1 MLGNNPTSNNAIR
14 FGAAILLGTAIAYL
28 IWSTS
33 SSSSSS
39 SQKSEKKEVKKTTKT
54 VISEKKTEVKKATTI
69 ESEPTVEAT
78 VETTTERTIGKLA
91 FTFRFL
97 LNSPM
102 NNNNNNKRKK
112 KLFKRLSDLYRLLS
126 RTSGGWSQKKQLLS
140 TTIAVSVTR
149 GHETTDHM
157 NAATNKDI
165 EAEIE
170 IATSET
176 EETAPVA
183 DITVE
188 VAEIA
193 IIEVPVEVEVEVEQ
207 GQEEQEQEQ
216 EREEEEVV
224 SYEETAVIEDV
235 ITQEHIHEETTDIK
249 ETEVIVEKK
258 EIATASFVPKEIME
272 VDLEVD
278 TPTTLVE
285 EDHYSK
291 VNLNLNSTNNL
302 EESRWT
308 SKRVVDDVQTL
319 AEISLVAQHSELNAQ
334 AVEFTPSWSTT
345 PRYVPAPIAR
355 PRNPT
360 TRSEEPAKMKSRCR
374 FWPKCTNKSCKFVHP
389 TVYCRDPANCTFGER
404 CVFIHPSDVVRMHE
418 TQENGKKNQRR
429 NANRSRRPQSSDSSA
444 SMASVSPVESP
455 MK

>member
-1 MLGNNPTSNNAIR
+1 
-14 FGAAILLGTAIAYL
+14 
-28 IWSTS
+28 
-33 SSSSSS
+33 
-39 SQKSEKKEVKKTTKT
+39 
-54 VISEKKTEVKKATTI
+54 
-69 ESEPTVEAT
+69 
-78 VETTTERTIGKLA
+78 
-91 FTFRFL
+91 
-97 LNSPM
+97 
-102 NNNNNNKRKK
+102 
-112 KLFKRLSDLYRLLS
+112 
-126 RTSGGWSQKKQLLS
+126 
-140 TTIAVSVTR
+140 
-149 GHETTDHM
+149 M
-157 NAATNKDI
+157 NAATNK
-165 EAEIE
+165 EME
-170 IATSET
+170 IAISET
-176 EETAPVA
+176 EETAPIA
-183 DITVE
+183 DIAVE
-188 VAEIA
+188 VAKIA
-193 IIEVPVEVEVEVEQ
+193 VIEAPVEVEDEVEQ
-207 GQEEQEQEQ
+207 VEQVVEEEQEQEVQ
-216 EREEEEVV
+216 EQEQQ
-224 SYEETAVIEDV
+224 EETVSHEEIAVIEDV
-235 ITQEHIHEETTDIK
+235 ITQEHVHEETTEIED
-249 ETEVIVEKK
+249 TEVVIEK
-258 EIATASFVPKEIME
+258 EIATSSFAQKEIME
-272 VDLEVD
+272 AELEID

-291 VNLNLNSTNNL
+291 VNLNLNSTNNV

-429 NANRSRRPQSSDSSA
+429 NANRTRRPQSSDSSA

-455 MK
+455 MNYCWLEGYSLRFVHYPQIE

>member
-28 IWSTS
+28 IWSAS

-39 SQKSEKKEVKKTTKT
+39 SQKTEKKEVKKTTKT

-69 ESEPTVEAT
+69 ESEPVEATAEAT
-78 VETTTERTIGKLA
+78 VETTIERTIEHTHEQQEQRQQQKEEETAQVLERSLP
-91 FTFRFL
+91 T
-97 LNSPM
+97 PM
-102 NNNNNNKRKK
+102 EAK
-112 KLFKRLSDLYRLLS
+112 
-126 RTSGGWSQKKQLLS
+126 TQ
-140 TTIAVSVTR
+140 

-165 EAEIE
+165 MAEVE

-183 DITVE
+183 DVAAE
-188 VAEIA
+188 VAEIVM
-193 IIEVPVEVEVEVEQ
+193 IEASVEVE
-207 GQEEQEQEQ
+207 EEQEQEKQ
-216 EREEEEVV
+216 EQEQEKEEEEAV
-224 SYEETAVIEDV
+224 SHEEIAVIEDV
-235 ITQEHIHEETTDIK
+235 ITQEHVHEETTEIGD
-249 ETEVIVEKK
+249 TEVVIEKQ
-258 EIATASFVPKEIME
+258 EIATASFVQKEI
-272 VDLEVD
+272 LEAELEID

-291 VNLNLNSTNNL
+291 VNLNLNSTNNH

-308 SKRVVDDVQTL
+308 SKRAVDDVQTL

-429 NANRSRRPQSSDSSA
+429 NANRTRRPQSSDSSA

>member
-28 IWSTS
+28 IWS

-69 ESEPTVEAT
+69 ESEPTVDAT
-78 VETTTERTIGKLA
+78 AETTIERTIVL
-91 FTFRFL
+91 
-97 LNSPM
+97 SPNQGTVVIRM
-102 NNNNNNKRKK
+102 
-112 KLFKRLSDLYRLLS
+112 
-126 RTSGGWSQKKQLLS
+126 
-140 TTIAVSVTR
+140 TR

-183 DITVE
+183 DIVVE

-193 IIEVPVEVEVEVEQ
+193 VIEVPVEVEVEVEQ
-207 GQEEQEQEQ
+207 EQEEQEQEK
-216 EREEEEVV
+216 EEAV
-224 SYEETAVIEDV
+224 SYEEIAVIEDV
-235 ITQEHIHEETTDIK
+235 INQEHVHEETTEIK
-249 ETEVIVEKK
+249 DSEVVVEQK

-272 VDLEVD
+272 VELEVD

-291 VNLNLNSTNNL
+291 VNLNLSSTNNL

-334 AVEFTPSWSTT
+334 AVEFTPSWSTA

>member
-28 IWSTS
+28 IWSAS

-39 SQKSEKKEVKKTTKT
+39 SKTEKKEVKKTTKT
-54 VISEKKTEVKKATTI
+54 IVSEKKTEVKKATT
-69 ESEPTVEAT
+69 EAT
-78 VETTTERTIGKLA
+78 VEPVVASEPIVEPTELAVERTIEHTHEEQEQQQEEEVQVLERSLPTPNETKTWA
-91 FTFRFL
+91 
-97 LNSPM
+97 
-102 NNNNNNKRKK
+102 
-112 KLFKRLSDLYRLLS
+112 
-126 RTSGGWSQKKQLLS
+126 
-140 TTIAVSVTR
+140 
-149 GHETTDHM
+149 GHETADHM
-157 NAATNKDI
+157 NAATNKDLQD
-165 EAEIE
+165 EIT
-170 IATSET
+170 ATTDED
-176 EETAPVA
+176 ETASVA
-183 DITVE
+183 DIAIE

-193 IIEVPVEVEVEVEQ
+193 VMETSVEVEEED
-207 GQEEQEQEQ
+207 QEEQELEQ
-216 EREEEEVV
+216 ELKQEVV
-224 SYEETAVIEDV
+224 SHEEIAVIENV
-235 ITQEHIHEETTDIK
+235 IAQEQVHEETTVAEDA
-249 ETEVIVEKK
+249 EDVIEKK
-258 EIATASFVPKEIME
+258 EIATAPFAREIME
-272 VDLEVD
+272 AELEVD

-291 VNLNLNSTNNL
+291 VNLNLNSTNNI

-308 SKRVVDDVQTL
+308 SKRAVDDVQTL

-334 AVEFTPSWSTT
+334 AVEFTPTWSTA
-345 PRYVPAPIAR
+345 PRYVPAPIGR